1 MIPRWRW
8 CFKFTVFVWLFIFF
22 QVYYMLRFDGA
33 RYLSLLFK
41 FILSERLSDSLWGS
55 DVLLFSEFTNL
66 ASILFYNFIEFIILL
81 YTFLVILFA
90 QYKECIIWWITFIN
104 LSDVLPAF
112 TYASAIGNLWR
123 ICLGVNILN
132 LLTSVLFIKVTDFF
146 DNID

>member
-33 RYLSLLFK
+33 RYLSFLFK
-41 FILSERLSDSLWGS
+41 FILPERLSDSLWGS

-66 ASILFYNFIEFIILL
+66 VSILFYNFIEFIILL

-90 QYKECIIWWITFIN
+90 QYKEYIIWWITFIN
-104 LSDVLPAF
+104 FSDVLLAF
-112 TYASAIGNLWR
+112 TCASAIGDLWR
-123 ICLGVNILN
+123 ICLGVNILS
-132 LLTSVLFIKVTDFF
+132 LLTSMLFIKVIDFF

>member
-33 RYLSLLFK
+33 RYLSFLFK
-41 FILSERLSDSLWGS
+41 FILPERLSDSLWGS

-66 ASILFYNFIEFIILL
+66 VSILFYNFIEFIILL

-90 QYKECIIWWITFIN
+90 QYKEYIIWWITFIN
-104 LSDVLPAF
+104 VSDVLLAF
-112 TYASAIGNLWR
+112 TCASAIGDLWR
-123 ICLGVNILN
+123 ICLGVNILS
-132 LLTSVLFIKVTDFF
+132 LLTSMLFIKVIDFF